1 MTVARETAT
10 PPITSCVSIDVV
22 EGQLAVCLDIV
33 VTLVKVHRHTAAG
46 LAAVLDDSSGQRLDL
61 FACNSA
67 SALKEGADAIMID
80 GRAPAIDAHDL
91 LAVLVPATVGDVG
104 GDLPA

>member
-1 MTVARETAT
+1 MLLRIYNTCFPMLPLLIMTIAKDAAT

-46 LAAVLDDSSGQRLDL
+46 LATVLDDSSGQCLDL
-61 FACNSA
+61 FA
-67 SALKEGADAIMID
+67 
-80 GRAPAIDAHDL
+80 
-91 LAVLVPATVGDVG
+91 
-104 GDLPA
+104 